1 MISQPPPYK
10 IAMRFHFLRLAII
23 ATIDVVTASL
33 DGVGVNSGGSCDAGF
48 TICAPPGATSATTPQ
63 IGSSDFQ
70 NLFVDIVE
78 SSLPASKRS
87 LSGRS
92 TASLCCTS
100 SLSCLTM
107 ANLQLPFCYD
117 QFTTNYY
124 LPDGSYGTVVGGAYT
139 SAAGDT
145 ANLETGNYTLISG
158 QTGNIYSN
166 NPAAKPNTATLP
178 LPSQFTASGVGTA
191 IPASAL
197 GGKVTVTYTTTILG
211 STIPASTIRPT
222 TVPGAVIFEPILYPS
237 TISTVVSNSLV
248 QVVVSATSLSTQTG
262 PASVF
267 GGTTIPAST
276 AAALVTTI
284 TTTEVTNL
292 VASPTA
298 EGSGSK
304 NKNAAA
310 RTFEFD
316 LWTVRGLLLIL
327 GAVLQTRF

>member
-1 MISQPPPYK
+1 
-10 IAMRFHFLRLAII
+10 MRLHFSRLAII
-23 ATIDVVTASL
+23 ATVEVASL
-33 DGVGVNSGGSCDAGF
+33 DGVGVNSDGSCGAGF
-48 TICAPPGATSATTPQ
+48 TICAPPGATSAITPQ

-87 LSGRS
+87 LPGRS

-117 QFTTNYY
+117 QFTTNYF

-139 SAAGDT
+139 SAAGDI

-178 LPSQFTASGVGTA
+178 FPSQFTASGVGTA

-197 GGKVTVTYTTTILG
+197 GGKITVTYTTIIPG
-211 STIPASTIRPT
+211 STISASTIPPT
-222 TVPGAVIFEPILYPS
+222 TVPGAVVSEQILYPS
-237 TISTVVSNSLV
+237 TISMVVSNSLV
-248 QVVVSATSLSTQTG
+248 QSVVTVTSLSTQTE
-262 PASVF
+262 PASVV
-267 GGTTIPAST
+267 GGTTIQAST
-276 AAALVTTI
+276 VAALVTTI
-284 TTTEVTNL
+284 TTTEVTKL
-292 VASPTA
+292 VASGTA
-298 EGSGSK
+298 ALSGSGSK

-310 RTFEFD
+310 RSFEFD
-316 LWTVRGLLLIL
+316 LWSISGLLLIL
-327 GAVLQTRF
+327 GAGLQYRF